1 MNEQIIEF
9 LTELR
14 SHNNREWFQDNKSR
28 YDALRKVFI
37 DEVQDL
43 IGRISLFD
51 PEVAGLEAKDC
62 LFRIYRDIRLRL
74 LINVI
79 SPLTS
84 PKVVVPANG
93 VVIISIW
100 SREVACFPVVYGARH
115 LRY

>member
-62 LFRIYRDIRLRL
+62 LFRIYRDIRFSPDKTPYKCHFAAYISQGGRASERGGYLS
-74 LINVI
+74 LIHI
-79 SPLTS
+79 
-84 PKVVVPANG
+84 
-93 VVIISIW
+93 
-100 SREVACFPVVYGARH
+100 
-115 LRY
+115 

>member
-14 SHNNREWFQDNKSR
+14 SHNNREWFQDNKNR
-28 YDALRKVFI
+28 YDALRKGFI

-62 LFRIYRDIRLRL
+62 LFRIYRDIRFSPD
-74 LINVI
+74 INVI

-84 PKVVVPANG
+84 PKVVVSANG

>member
-43 IGRISLFD
+43 I
-51 PEVAGLEAKDC
+51 C
-62 LFRIYRDIRLRL
+62 LLY
-74 LINVI
+74 
-79 SPLTS
+79 TS
-84 PKVVVPANG
+84 PSP
-93 VVIISIW
+93 
-100 SREVACFPVVYGARH
+100 RD
-115 LRY
+115 

>member
-62 LFRIYRDIRLRL
+62 LFRIYKCCAKQNIAV
-74 LINVI
+74 NQ
-79 SPLTS
+79 
-84 PKVVVPANG
+84 K
-93 VVIISIW
+93 VII
-100 SREVACFPVVYGARH
+100 
-115 LRY
+115 

>member
-62 LFRIYRDIRLRL
+62 LFRIYRDIRF
-74 LINVI
+74 
-79 SPLTS
+79 SPDKTPLTS

>member
-43 IGRISLFD
+43 IGRISLFRSRGSRVGG
-51 PEVAGLEAKDC
+51 ER
-62 LFRIYRDIRLRL
+62 LFVPDIQGYPFL
-74 LINVI
+74 
-79 SPLTS
+79 
-84 PKVVVPANG
+84 
-93 VVIISIW
+93 
-100 SREVACFPVVYGARH
+100 SR
-115 LRY
+115 

>member
-51 PEVAGLEAKDC
+51 RGSRVGGER
-62 LFRIYRDIRLRL
+62 LFVRIYRDIRF
-74 LINVI
+74 
-79 SPLTS
+79 SPDKT
-84 PKVVVPANG
+84 
-93 VVIISIW
+93 
-100 SREVACFPVVYGARH
+100 
-115 LRY
+115 

>member
-62 LFRIYRDIRLRL
+62 LFRIYRDIRF
-74 LINVI
+74 
-79 SPLTS
+79 S